1 MLSLRNYRKRG
12 IAFGGGATRGFAH
25 IGVIKVFEENN
36 LYFDYVTGN
45 SAGSIIGAFYANG
58 MGWEEMYDFAKA
70 INVGDIIGLKLN
82 SPGLFN
88 SEKIEKLV
96 EKKLG
101 DKTFEELRLPY
112 RCVAVDLYSG
122 SLVELFEGKVS
133 KAVRASCSIPG
144 VFTPTEWKNKLLID
158 GGLMNSVPGDVVRK
172 MGARFVVGINLNADR
187 EIIRTPKSG
196 AETMFSSLKIIMNH
210 NTERGL
216 AKADVIIEPDLHGF
230 TYYDLKRI
238 DKMIELGEIAAKEK
252 ILPLL
257 RGFGKWKDLFVRS

>member
-1 MLSLRNYRKRG
+1 MLSLTNIRKRG

-36 LYFDYVTGN
+36 LYFDYVSGN
-45 SAGSIIGAFYANG
+45 SAGSIVGALYADG
-58 MGWEEMYDFAKA
+58 MGWEDMYEFAKT
-70 INVGDIIGLKLN
+70 INVGDIISLKFK

-101 DKTFEELRLPY
+101 EKTFKDLRLPF

-122 SLVELFEGKVS
+122 SLVELHKGKV
-133 KAVRASCSIPG
+133 ARAIRASCSIPG
-144 VFTPTEWKNKLLID
+144 IFTPTEWDNKLLVD
-158 GGLMNSVPGDVVRK
+158 GGLMDSVPGDVVRK
-172 MGARFVVGINLNADR
+172 MGARFVVGVNLNADR
-187 EIIRTPKSG
+187 EIIRTPKSS
-196 AETMFSSLKIIMNH
+196 AETIFSSLKIIMNH

-230 TYYDLKRI
+230 TYYDLKHI
-238 DKMIELGEIAAKEK
+238 DKMVELGEIAAKEK

-257 RGFGKWKDLFVRS
+257 RGFGKWKDIFVKS